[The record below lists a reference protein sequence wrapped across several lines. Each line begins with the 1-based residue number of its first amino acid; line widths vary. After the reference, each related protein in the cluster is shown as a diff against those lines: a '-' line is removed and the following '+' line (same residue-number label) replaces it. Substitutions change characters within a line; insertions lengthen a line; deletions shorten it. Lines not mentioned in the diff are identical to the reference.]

1 MLCTTTL
8 GSTER
13 FFSVLWVS
21 NLGAF
26 SRRKRRRRHLRHKES
41 GRYSLLVLGA
51 PAPALLCKLSQPRL
65 ISLHCVSCV
74 PCWPRSPPPPP
85 PQFNNIGIIVYCGVS
100 FVNKFAAVALAC
112 VIFSIIAIYVGVFT
126 NMHGN
131 DKLL

>member
-1 MLCTTTL
+1 M
-8 GSTER
+8 
-13 FFSVLWVS
+13 
-21 NLGAF
+21 
-26 SRRKRRRRHLRHKES
+26 
-41 GRYSLLVLGA
+41 
-51 PAPALLCKLSQPRL
+51 
-65 ISLHCVSCV
+65 SCV